1 MAKFLLGASRDPV
14 MPEGNTGYISYPEPY
29 LAIPEWARVCW
40 SDCRP
45 AVGLLELTSA
55 VAPPVGLLERLQ
67 ACCLLERLQADETVI
82 CAGGYLLELERRG
95 YLQAGTFV
103 PEVVLEHPEKVEAL
117 HREFVHA
124 GSDVVLALTHY
135 LHREKLRIIGREA
148 DLERLNRT
156 ALRLARKHYLH
167 REKLRII
174 GREADLERLNRTALR
189 LARKVADD
197 TGTLMAGNICKLNL
211 FDPNNPAWRDTAE
224 AMFKEQLEWA
234 VEGGADFVVAESFFA
249 CAEAMFAM
257 ECARKYAKGLPVVVT
272 LNLQRHS
279 ELIDGVPIQKALQ
292 DLAAAG
298 ADVVGLNCGRGPPTM
313 MPVLEQ
319 AAENIKIPLA
329 AVPVPY
335 QTHEGD
341 PNFLTLKDEHGNVA
355 FPLDLDPWLCSRSQI
370 AAWSRRAHA
379 LGIRYLGL
387 CCGNASHF
395 TRAMAEALG
404 RQPPAS
410 RYTADMSKHA
420 YYGTDPT
427 LVKFN
432 TQEVRENKF

>member
-1 MAKFLLGASRDPV
+1 MG
-14 MPEGNTGYISYPEPY
+14 EP
-29 LAIPEWARVCW
+29 
-40 SDCRP
+40 RP
-45 AVGLLELTSA
+45 KGLLA
-55 VAPPVGLLERLQ
+55 RLQ
-67 ACCLLERLQADETVI
+67 AGETVI
-82 CAGGYLLELERRG
+82 CAGGYLLEFERRG

-103 PEVVLEHPEKVEAL
+103 PEIVIEHPDKVEAL

-148 DLERLNRT
+148 DLER
-156 ALRLARKHYLH
+156 
-167 REKLRII
+167 I
-174 GREADLERLNRTALR
+174 NRTALR

-211 FDPNNPAWRDTAE
+211 FDPSNPGWKDTAE
-224 AMFKEQLEWA
+224 AMFKEQLQWA

-249 CAEAMFAM
+249 FAEAMFAL
-257 ECARKYAKGLPVVVT
+257 ECTKKYAEGLPVVVT

-279 ELIDGVPIQKALQ
+279 EMIDGVPVQTALRE
-292 DLAAAG
+292 LAEAG

-313 MPVLEQ
+313 LPVLEE
-319 AAENIKIPLA
+319 AKDNIKRPLA

-335 QTHEGD
+335 RTHEGD
-341 PNFLTLKDEHGNVA
+341 PNFLTLKDEDGKVA

-370 AAWSRRAHA
+370 AAFSRRAHDI
-379 LGIRYLGL
+379 GVRYIGL

-427 LVKFN
+427 LINFN
-432 TQEVRENKF
+432 TDEVCKNKF

>member
-1 MAKFLLGASRDPV
+1 M
-14 MPEGNTGYISYPEPY
+14 E
-29 LAIPEWARVCW
+29 VC
-40 SDCRP
+40 CRS
-45 AVGLLELTSA
+45 AAGLLELTCA

-67 ACCLLERLQADETVI
+67 AGETVI

-103 PEVVLEHPEKVEAL
+103 PEVVLEHPEQVEAL

-124 GSDVVLALTHY
+124 GSDVVLALT
-135 LHREKLRIIGREA
+135 
-148 DLERLNRT
+148 
-156 ALRLARKHYLH
+156 HYLH

-211 FDPNNPAWRDTAE
+211 FDPNNPGWRDTAE

-249 CAEAMFAM
+249 CAEAMFAL

-313 MPVLEQ
+313 LPVLEQ

>member
-1 MAKFLLGASRDPV
+1 MHYNIL
-14 MPEGNTGYISYPEPY
+14 
-29 LAIPEWARVCW
+29 
-40 SDCRP
+40 
-45 AVGLLELTSA
+45 VGLLARETVICAGGYLLEL
-55 VAPPVGLLERLQ
+55 GLLARLQ
-67 ACCLLERLQADETVI
+67 AGETVI

-103 PEVVLEHPEKVEAL
+103 PEVVVEHPDKVEAL

-135 LHREKLRIIGREA
+135 AHREKMRIIGREA
-148 DLERLNRT
+148 DLERM
-156 ALRLARKHYLH
+156 
-167 REKLRII
+167 
-174 GREADLERLNRTALR
+174 NRTALR

-211 FDPNNPAWRDTAE
+211 FDPNNSGWKEKAE
-224 AMFKEQLEWA
+224 VMFKEQLEWA

-249 CAEAMFAM
+249 FAEAMFALQ
-257 ECARKYAKGLPVVVT
+257 CAKKYAKGLPVVVT

-279 ELIDGVPIQKALQ
+279 ELIDGVPIQTALKE
-292 DLAAAG
+292 LAEAG

-313 MPVLEQ
+313 LPVLEE
-319 AAENIKIPLA
+319 AKNNIKIPLA

-335 QTHEGD
+335 RTHEGD
-341 PNFLTLKDEHGNVA
+341 PNFLTLKDENGKVA

-370 AAWSRRAHA
+370 AAFSRRARA
-379 LGIRYLGL
+379 LGVRYLGL

-427 LVKFN
+427 LIDFN
-432 TQEVRENKF
+432 TQEVCKNKF